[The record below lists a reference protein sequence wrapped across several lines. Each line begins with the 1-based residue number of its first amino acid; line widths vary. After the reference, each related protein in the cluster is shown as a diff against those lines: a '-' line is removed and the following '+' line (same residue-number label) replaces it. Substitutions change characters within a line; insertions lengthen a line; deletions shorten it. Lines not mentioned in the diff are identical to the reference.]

1 MNSIRIPPSKSLT
14 HRYFILATLA
24 EGLSVIKNPLFSD
37 DTYHTLQGLKNL
49 GVRVKV
55 EKNQVKI
62 IGFGRNIKSH
72 GLPIFLGDSGTSA
85 RLLVGLAAL
94 SPTPVIIDGST
105 RLKQRPFADLFHA
118 LTSQRVHILY
128 REKKGQLPIEIWSD
142 SLKGGTISIS
152 GSVSSQFISSLL
164 MISPFARKNTRIKI
178 TDDLK
183 SKPYVDLTIDAMKK
197 FGVSVKNNA
206 YKSFVIQSSQKY
218 KGISLSVEGDYSSAS
233 YFIALSFLSGREIV
247 IRNLNS
253 DSKQADHTILDA
265 IKKLG
270 GRAHF
275 SKGNLTIKR
284 SGVIK
289 SGVIDIS
296 DCPDIALTLGVI
308 GLFTENHLILT
319 GTKRLKDKESDRG
332 EVLVQNLKKLGARVK
347 KDEDTI
353 TIWKSKLHGGEID
366 TYNDHRV
373 AMSFGIL
380 AKIIPG
386 IKIKNPEVVSKSYPD
401 FFRDLQSVSI

>member
-1 MNSIRIPPSKSLT
+1 M
-14 HRYFILATLA
+14 
-24 EGLSVIKNPLFSD
+24 
-37 DTYHTLQGLKNL
+37 
-49 GVRVKV
+49 
-55 EKNQVKI
+55 
-62 IGFGRNIKSH
+62 
-72 GLPIFLGDSGTSA
+72 
-85 RLLVGLAAL
+85 
-94 SPTPVIIDGST
+94 
-105 RLKQRPFADLFHA
+105 
-118 LTSQRVHILY
+118 
-128 REKKGQLPIEIWSD
+128 
-142 SLKGGTISIS
+142 
-152 GSVSSQFISSLL
+152 
-164 MISPFARKNTRIKI
+164 
-178 TDDLK
+178 
-183 SKPYVDLTIDAMKK
+183 
-197 FGVSVKNNA
+197 
-206 YKSFVIQSSQKY
+206 
-218 KGISLSVEGDYSSAS
+218 
-233 YFIALSFLSGREIV
+233 

-380 AKIIPG
+380 AKIIPR